1 MINIAKLTTYEL
13 ERRLDSLPENLAKLA
28 TSKTTE
34 QAVELICADNNL
46 RDQNKV
52 LAVKQ
57 VVALSILG
65 FIHIYD
71 LASEINSGAG
81 LNNPPLSKDIASSIE
96 AKIFAQLKDEVE
108 KNYNPT
114 LEENELESIVEDLG
128 NFDIGE
134 YESSRPAPTISSPE
148 AETARAP
155 KPIDSLSAISPSK
168 TDIPP
173 VAGPGAAAPVPKVNP
188 FSFLGN
194 ASVAPSPMP
203 KTTEPVKP
211 EPISPP
217 RAPTPSKP
225 TPGPFVIHAEN
236 KEPQIVQAPKF
247 KLETSGTPLSAFG
260 LAGKAASTP
269 RIPKPAQIEIGR
281 EEKLKP
287 VEKISKFESSPK
299 AIHYSSLSSP
309 ITLEGAPKSGAAQQQ
324 KSFGNIAPMPTG
336 KPASPVGGPAEPA
349 AKPVP
354 IVPSRPFLPKAP
366 PAAKPASPTPVQT
379 KNPLA
384 QPQATP
390 PSFGGLVKNMISPE
404 ESKSEE
410 TPPPPAPAR

>member
-46 RDQNKV
+46 RDPNKV

-57 VVALSILG
+57 VVALSVLG

-71 LASEINSGAG
+71 LASEINSGAE

-96 AKIFAQLKDEVE
+96 AKIFAQFKDEVE

-114 LEENELESIVEDLG
+114 PEENELESIVEDLG
-128 NFDIGE
+128 DFDIGE
-134 YESSRPAPTISSPE
+134 YESSRPAPTIASPE
-148 AETARAP
+148 AGTEPAP
-155 KPIDSLSAISPSK
+155 KPIDSLSAASPSK
-168 TDIPP
+168 TDAPP
-173 VAGPGAAAPVPKVNP
+173 AAGPGPATSAPKVNP

-194 ASVAPSPMP
+194 TPVAPSPTP

-217 RAPTPSKP
+217 QAPTPPKP
-225 TPGPFVIHAEN
+225 TAGPVVIHAEN

-260 LAGKAASTP
+260 LAGKTASAP
-269 RIPKPAQIEIGR
+269 RIPKPAQLEIGR

-287 VEKISKFESSPK
+287 AEKISKFESSPK

-309 ITLEGAPKSGAAQQQ
+309 ITPEGAPKSGAPQQQ
-324 KSFGNIAPMPTG
+324 KSFGNIAPM
-336 KPASPVGGPAEPA
+336 PASPVGGPAEPA

-354 IVPSRPFLPKAP
+354 VVPSKPFPPKAP
-366 PAAKPASPTPVQT
+366 PATKPASPTPVQT

-384 QPQATP
+384 PPQTTP

-404 ESKSEE
+404 KSRPGE
-410 TPPPPAPAR
+410 TPSPPAPAR